1 MTAMADKKVR
11 TVYYSEEFKKFFDDL
26 DTRVR
31 EKYIWTIQITETVQV
46 LPIKYVKIL
55 EGTEFYEMRVSV
67 GYNEYR
73 TVLFATD
80 SDNFI
85 NATEI
90 YLLNSFLKKSKK
102 DYGKQIKIAR
112 KLMKEI
118 ELRTILKNAEK
129 E

>member
-31 EKYIWTIQITETVQV
+31 EKYIWTIQITETVQI

-118 ELRTILKNAEK
+118 EL
-129 E
+129 

>member
-11 TVYYSEEFKKFFDDL
+11 TVYYSEEFKKFFAGL
-26 DTRVR
+26 DARVR

-46 LPIKYVKIL
+46 LPVKYVKIL

-73 TVLFATD
+73 TVLFAID

-102 DYGKQIKIAR
+102 DYEKQIKIAR
-112 KLMKEI
+112 RLMKEI
-118 ELRTILKNAEK
+118 EL
-129 E
+129 